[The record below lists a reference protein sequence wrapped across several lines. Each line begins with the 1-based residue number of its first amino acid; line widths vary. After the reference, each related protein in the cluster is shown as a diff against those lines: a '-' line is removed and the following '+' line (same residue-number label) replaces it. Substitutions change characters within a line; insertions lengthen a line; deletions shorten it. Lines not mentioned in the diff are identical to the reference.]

1 MDQHDFLLKR
11 MSLVGGN
18 ETYYT
23 GLENNVDYDLDA
35 LGEESQYPYF
45 FEWNGAQSLSF
56 PTFIFD
62 KDHVPL
68 GDSMNL
74 CLGISWTTIK
84 KRNQYDKYLDVRGL
98 DRCKQSLSGRFQWE
112 KEYPVHGLNFN
123 IWKQQAIKGDS
134 VCSNGIYD
142 EKNGVCY
149 KYKRMT

>member
-23 GLENNVDYDLDA
+23 GLEDNVDYDLDA

-62 KDHVPL
+62 KYHVPL

-84 KRNQYDKYLDVRGL
+84 KRN
-98 DRCKQSLSGRFQWE
+98 
-112 KEYPVHGLNFN
+112 
-123 IWKQQAIKGDS
+123 
-134 VCSNGIYD
+134 
-142 EKNGVCY
+142 
-149 KYKRMT
+149 